1 MPQGEL
7 CPVVFLC
14 PKPQGDIFLR
24 LFVCKKMEV
33 IYMTLNILFLTIKIK
48 KRKMSITEINQ
59 YEMIKQIEEEN
70 RNRQAS
76 LIRMF

>member
-1 MPQGEL
+1 
-7 CPVVFLC
+7 
-14 PKPQGDIFLR
+14 
-24 LFVCKKMEV
+24 
-33 IYMTLNILFLTIKIK
+33 MTLNILFLTIKIK
-48 KRKMSITEINQ
+48 KRKMSTSEINQ